1 MKDYKY
7 HVMKEAILIARDN
20 AKMCLESTEES
31 LSKLNDKG
39 QLWAMEYGR
48 KNELLREIE
57 LYERWIKGM
66 QDMEDK
72 KK

>member
-7 HVMKEAILIARDN
+7 HVMKEAILTACNN
-20 AKMCLESTEES
+20 AKDCLEATEER
-31 LSKLNDKG
+31 LGELDERG
-39 QLWAMEYGR
+39 QLWALEYGR

-57 LYERWIKGM
+57 LFEKWIKGM
-66 QDMEDK
+66 KDLEAK